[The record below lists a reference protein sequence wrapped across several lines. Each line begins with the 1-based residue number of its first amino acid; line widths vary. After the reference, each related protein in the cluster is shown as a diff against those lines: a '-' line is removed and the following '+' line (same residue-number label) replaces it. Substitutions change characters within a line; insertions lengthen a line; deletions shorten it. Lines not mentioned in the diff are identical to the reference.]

1 MISDVTKYKFKYDKN
16 LIKDYENWSILF
28 RYQQFTIGS
37 LIIISKSGEVNLGAL
52 SAKEWADFAEVA
64 RDAESLLVNAFG
76 AEKFNYLA
84 LMMKDPEVHFH
95 VVPRY
100 SKPVV
105 FQDKEYVDPDWPLA
119 TEKVVMELDE
129 QTLGSIKAKIMEFVA

>member
-105 FQDKEYVDPDWPLA
+105 FQNKEYVDPDWPLA